1 VELDVTLV
9 TRHPDLGKPRHLPR
23 RADEARITAPAAP
36 TTRNHD
42 TRVGLREVC
51 DQIAA
56 VEHLRADGNA
66 HLDGL
71 AVGAV
76 PPRPAAVAALA
87 RLDRAAPLQIREIAE
102 RRVRDEDD
110 VATVA
115 GVTAVG
121 PALGDEFLATE
132 RQAAVAAAAGLDV
145 KLRAVAERG

>member
-1 VELDVTLV
+1 
-9 TRHPDLGKPRHLPR
+9 
-23 RADEARITAPAAP
+23 
-36 TTRNHD
+36 
-42 TRVGLREVC
+42 LREVC

-56 VEHLRADGNA
+56 VEYLGADGNA

-71 AVGAV
+71 AVGSVLTCA
-76 PPRPAAVAALA
+76 AAVAALA

-102 RRVRDEDD
+102 RGVGDEDD
-110 VATVA
+110 ITAVA

-121 PALGDEFLATE
+121 ATFGNEFLAAE